1 MMKFIGRAVQGP
13 PDHGSWTKFVHQV
26 PKRAHKRVALK
37 HRGIF
42 TETSTKHVDG
52 LQMLLP
58 QHVCEMIDDD
68 SSCQLPAKGNCLELT
83 RDESHRNPPANI
95 CRALGRLWPLRRLP
109 HSQSRVPRISKPQSV
124 RIPFLGKEIRT
135 RVPSR
140 PHHSKLVAP
149 CPILRCFPPQTFPST
164 EIS

>member
-1 MMKFIGRAVQGP
+1 MLKIRTAQNCSCFEIVLRRTIFKNFPEAFVLDSFAVSSLNPCMRAHGKHVEKKEQHVFRAPARKMKFIGRAVQGP

-83 RDESHRNPPANI
+83 RDK
-95 CRALGRLWPLRRLP
+95 
-109 HSQSRVPRISKPQSV
+109 SQKPS
-124 RIPFLGKEIRT
+124 
-135 RVPSR
+135 
-140 PHHSKLVAP
+140 
-149 CPILRCFPPQTFPST
+149 C
-164 EIS
+164 